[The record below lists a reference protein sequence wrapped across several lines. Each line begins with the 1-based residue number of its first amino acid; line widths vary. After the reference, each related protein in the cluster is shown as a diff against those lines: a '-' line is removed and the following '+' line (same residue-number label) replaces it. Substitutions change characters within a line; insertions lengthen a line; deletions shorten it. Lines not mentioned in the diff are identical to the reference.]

1 MKMTVDESFS
11 PTPDRLVPIS
21 IHPGANLED
30 AGFNDEQRTDLLGW
44 FLQVGAGAAGATVC
58 VQDVHYDVVHGYAWI
73 RKGRAEHRMQIQLGS
88 AVSDQIS
95 DRDMV
100 RRGGRPGNPGAIQD
114 DRRRRTETNG
124 TLRYTLAVALR
135 AHNPE
140 VAGSNPATATNAS
153 PV

>member
-73 RKGRAEHRMQIQLGS
+73 RLEVLGPSGHGHVDVVLVVRGPDTEGSSGAQIVPDAFPADLKAFGALTDQYIATITGS
-88 AVSDQIS
+88 VAVSQQLCLLDG
-95 DRDMV
+95 
-100 RRGGRPGNPGAIQD
+100 GGRPCW
-114 DRRRRTETNG
+114 
-124 TLRYTLAVALR
+124 
-135 AHNPE
+135 
-140 VAGSNPATATNAS
+140 
-153 PV
+153 